1 MHHPLSL
8 KTLPPPEPRSLHSQG
23 SALPLIQ
30 DALEKNDSQYHV
42 PSTPG
47 TVPTV
52 AGYLVL
58 LTAST
63 MGRTVPVSQE
73 GVEERSGAV
82 IKCLTL

>member
-1 MHHPLSL
+1 M
-8 KTLPPPEPRSLHSQG
+8 
-23 SALPLIQ
+23 
-30 DALEKNDSQYHV
+30 EKNDSQYHV

-52 AGYLVL
+52 TGYLVL

-63 MGRTVPVSQE
+63 MGRTMPVSQE